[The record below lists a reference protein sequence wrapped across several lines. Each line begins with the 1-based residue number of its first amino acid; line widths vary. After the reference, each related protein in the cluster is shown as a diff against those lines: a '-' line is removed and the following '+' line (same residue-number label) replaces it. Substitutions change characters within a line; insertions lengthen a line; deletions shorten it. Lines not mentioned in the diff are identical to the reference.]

1 MKFSDSSSLATLS
14 PPSLYNFIPPRDSNL
29 SDHTK
34 RIHKKTLQEC
44 LADIRREIPEAENLT
59 NRFDTISILRL
70 WHTHRKEPQ
79 TLKTAV
85 VS

>member
-1 MKFSDSSSLATLS
+1 M
-14 PPSLYNFIPPRDSNL
+14 IPYHFKIKPTEFRDSNL

-44 LADIRREIPEAENLT
+44 LSDIRRAIPEAEGLT

-70 WHTHRKEPQ
+70 WHTHRKESQ
-79 TLKTAV
+79 TLESPAV
-85 VS
+85 S